1 MEDSRIES
9 EEPSSS
15 SQTLPRGF
23 QEALGCAYSSEC
35 SSQLSRADYE
45 LERTVGIKI
54 QNDKLWKSFSKI
66 GNEMIV
72 TKPGR

>member
-1 MEDSRIES
+1 MDAKKQS

-15 SQTLPRGF
+15 SQSPTTGF
-23 QEALGCAYSSEC
+23 QENIDSAYSSEC

-45 LERTVGIKI
+45 LERTIGIKI

>member
-1 MEDSRIES
+1 MDAKKQS

-15 SQTLPRGF
+15 SQSLTTGF
-23 QEALGCAYSSEC
+23 QENIDSAYSSEC